1 MTRYKYDGGK
11 NDGQYEAWN
20 AQKLGRPKLDDD
32 GDGDDDGGCF
42 IMMNEDDFD
51 DNNER

>member
-20 AQKLGRPKLDDD
+20 AQKLGRPKLVDDNDSGGYDDD
-32 GDGDDDGGCF
+32 GSGDC
-42 IMMNEDDFD
+42 NE
-51 DNNER
+51 

>member
-20 AQKLGRPKLDDD
+20 AQKFGRPNLLMTMMMMVMVMMNDD
-32 GDGDDDGGCF
+32 GDDESF
-42 IMMNEDDFD
+42 QPWW
-51 DNNER
+51 